1 MLNRS
6 NRSRGRFV
14 SVLGAVSTI
23 VPFAI
28 LLAATDPGVT
38 ITVKDL
44 TPKFLAFYDRAIEQ
58 RASPDQRWELWKSL
72 YHFAAVPPTPAGD
85 NLARYLLDR
94 AWPRYPSTIGR
105 IRAGSSHVAT
115 EAQRHV
121 NVIAGLLHPEQDVHV
136 ELLVYVGGFED
147 NAFTAAHDNKITVAI
162 PIESAPAVRERLMT
176 HEFTHAVQIGMGSFS
191 GSFQRTI
198 GTIVITE
205 GLASRVTQSVYPNRS
220 ETDSIE
226 FTRGWL
232 KEAEAHR
239 REILNGIRPYLA
251 SDTSAD
257 IQRFT
262 IGPGPTGLER
272 EAYYAGWLVIGH
284 WLAQGMTFADIA
296 RIPET
301 EMPRRAAAA
310 IEQLLATR

>member
-1 MLNRS
+1 
-6 NRSRGRFV
+6 
-14 SVLGAVSTI
+14 
-23 VPFAI
+23 
-28 LLAATDPGVT
+28 
-38 ITVKDL
+38 
-44 TPKFLAFYDRAIEQ
+44 
-58 RASPDQRWELWKSL
+58 
-72 YHFAAVPPTPAGD
+72 
-85 NLARYLLDR
+85 
-94 AWPRYPSTIGR
+94 
-105 IRAGSSHVAT
+105 
-115 EAQRHV
+115 
-121 NVIAGLLHPEQDVHV
+121 
-136 ELLVYVGGFED
+136 
-147 NAFTAAHDNKITVAI
+147 
-162 PIESAPAVRERLMT
+162 
-176 HEFTHAVQIGMGSFS
+176 
-191 GSFQRTI
+191 
-198 GTIVITE
+198 VITE

-220 ETDSIE
+220 EADSIE